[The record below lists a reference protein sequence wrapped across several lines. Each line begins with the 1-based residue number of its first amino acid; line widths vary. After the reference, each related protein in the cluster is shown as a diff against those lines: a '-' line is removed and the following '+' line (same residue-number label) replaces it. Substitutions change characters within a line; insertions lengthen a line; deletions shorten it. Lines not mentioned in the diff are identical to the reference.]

1 MALSSTARSVGG
13 ALAASGTELAAI
25 VGGRLV
31 VDGSTAIRG
40 ASVDSRTIAPG
51 QMFVALPGER
61 THGLMHASAA
71 LRGGAA
77 AVLVEGGEASESLR
91 GALSALADDARGAH
105 ATVICVED
113 GRSAL
118 GRAAAAWRLRF
129 DLDVIGVTGSVG
141 KTTTKELIAAA
152 LGGPAAGCVATP
164 GNANNEIGLPLSL
177 LNLPDGATR
186 FVAEMGMYVE
196 GDIRALCNL
205 AHPRI
210 GVVTAIDAVHAERA
224 GDLDAIERGK
234 GELVEALPPDGWAVL
249 AADDA
254 RVARLAAR
262 TPARSV
268 TAGRGA
274 TADVQILAAELDE
287 RSGHTTVTL
296 QTRGDQV
303 AVDLPLFG
311 MQFATAAALAVAV
324 AELVGIAPSD
334 AASRL
339 ASVHLPAGR
348 ATVRQVA
355 GIRVI
360 DDAYNAAPASMT
372 AALETLAACH
382 PHRFAALGAMG
393 ELGPYAASAHL
404 EIGRRAATSGLE
416 LLVVLGVE
424 ADGIA
429 EGARA
434 GGMPTDRIMR
444 LNSDASG
451 IAAAV
456 GLLGDRAKAGDTIL
470 VKGSRSVE
478 LERLVAG
485 LDARWGGAAS

>member
-1 MALSSTARSVGG
+1 MTLSPAARSVGG
-13 ALAASGTELAAI
+13 ALAASGMELAAI
-25 VGGRLV
+25 VAGRLV
-31 VDGSTAIRG
+31 VDGSAIVRG
-40 ASVDSRTIAPG
+40 ASVDSRTISPG
-51 QMFVALPGER
+51 QMFVALPGDR

-71 LRGGAA
+71 LRVGAA
-77 AVLVEGGEASESLR
+77 AVLVEGGEATDLLR
-91 GALSALADDARGAH
+91 ATLSAVAEEARNAH
-105 ATVICVED
+105 ATLICVEN

-118 GRAAAAWRLRF
+118 GRAAAAWRNRF

-152 LGGPAAGCVATP
+152 LGGAAEGCVATP

-196 GDIRALCNL
+196 GDIRALCDL

-254 RVARLAAR
+254 RVARLASR
-262 TPARSV
+262 TPARSL
-268 TAGRGA
+268 TAGRGT

-287 RSGHTTVTL
+287 RSGHTAVTL
-296 QTRGDQV
+296 KAHGDQV
-303 AVDLPLFG
+303 VVDLPLFG

-324 AELVGIAPSD
+324 ADLVGISPSD
-334 AASRL
+334 AAARL
-339 ASVHLPAGR
+339 ASVQLPAGR

-360 DDAYNAAPASMT
+360 DKLGIDAV
-372 AALETLAACH
+372 LADLRA
-382 PHRFAALGAMG
+382 RG
-393 ELGPYAASAHL
+393 EK
-404 EIGRRAATSGLE
+404 I
-416 LLVVLGVE
+416 
-424 ADGIA
+424 
-429 EGARA
+429 
-434 GGMPTDRIMR
+434 
-444 LNSDASG
+444 
-451 IAAAV
+451 
-456 GLLGDRAKAGDTIL
+456 
-470 VKGSRSVE
+470 
-478 LERLVAG
+478 
-485 LDARWGGAAS
+485 